1 MKILQS
7 LKKYTKCL
15 AASLAVT
22 ISITAIVPELPKPG
36 TPSEYSVCGLGDDD
50 DEEPFPMETIP
61 ME

>member
-36 TPSEYSVCGLGDDD
+36 TPSEYSVCGDED
-50 DEEPFPMETIP
+50 DERPCPVETIP
-61 ME
+61 NE